1 MKRFYFHICF
11 TIALLLFTSFRCGV
25 NRPANENE
33 MESESQVN
41 PVIGLNLGNKAPEI
55 TSGNP
60 YGEVLSLSSLKGKLV
75 LIDFWASWCGPCR
88 HENPAIV
95 KAYNEYKSKKFKGG
109 NGFTVFSVSLD
120 TKLDAWR
127 KAIEKDGLVWENHV
141 SDLQGWNSEAGAR
154 YAVTSIPV
162 NYLINENGIIIARNL
177 RGEDLKNILEKL
189 SVK

>member
-1 MKRFYFHICF
+1 MQRFYFHISIV
-11 TIALLLFTSFRCGV
+11 IALLLLTSFRCGV
-25 NRPANENE
+25 NKPG
-33 MESESQVN
+33 SETEIDNVNQVN

-60 YGEVLSLSSLKGKLV
+60 YGEVISLSSLKGKLV

-88 HENPAIV
+88 HENPSIV
-95 KAYNEYKSKKFKGG
+95 EAYNEYKSVKFKGG

-127 KAIEKDGLVWENHV
+127 KAIEKDGLIWEYHV

-162 NYLINENGIIIARNL
+162 NFLINENGIIIARNL
-177 RGEDLKNILEKL
+177 RGEELKKLLEKL
-189 SVK
+189 AVK